1 MTRRYL
7 VQFACVIALFS
18 ALRETHAQNL
28 AIREKPSFEQIEQV
42 ARRHFLA
49 IRGFHEDQL
58 LVESEVRDFLPQ
70 LRQLGWWS
78 FPWRRVPRYSL
89 SDDQFIVNLVY
100 VRRPPVELP
109 RCIATPE
116 KVYNRM
122 ERLSYSPIGR
132 ILLLELVQRDDFYSA
147 ILEDPET
154 LCAESDILSELDV
167 VASVRE
173 LKLDE
178 PTGHVY
184 TLQQLVDSLRRE
196 YTTVN

>member
-7 VQFACVIALFS
+7 VQFVCVIALFS
-18 ALRETHAQNL
+18 ALRETRAQNL

-89 SDDQFIVNLVY
+89 ADDQFIVNLVY

-109 RCIATPE
+109 RCIAAPE

-132 ILLLELVQRDDFYSA
+132 ILLLELVQRDDFYAA
-147 ILEDPET
+147 IMEDPET

-167 VASVRE
+167 VDSVRE